1 VPPDVA
7 ALIHSLGLYR
17 RDGYTSTV
25 NGTD

>member
-1 VPPDVA
+1 VA